1 MPITSMYEK
10 HPVFTAP
17 TDENIK
23 IWRYMDFTKFLSF
36 IDKKTLFFTRVD
48 QLEDKFEGRF
58 TKYLFNPEIEE
69 KATPNEKEKLRQYR
83 DNSSKFNERER
94 TALAVNC
101 WHMNEYESA
110 AMWKLYVKSDE
121 GIAIQSTYSRL
132 LNSFYDSDGYMLFVG
147 TVKYID
153 YNKEVIPVDNMF
165 YPYIH
170 KRRSFEYERELRAI
184 ITPSM
189 ITTNPSGK
197 KGKAI
202 TLGRLPKE
210 GVHIPINIPSLVE
223 MVYVSPTCEIWFED
237 LVRSVLKTYQ
247 IEKIVKRSSL
257 ADDPIF

>member
-1 MPITSMYEK
+1 MYEK

-17 TDENIK
+17 PDENIK

-36 IDKKTLFFTRVD
+36 IDRKTLFFTRVD

-58 TKYLFNPEIEE
+58 TKYFFNSEIEE
-69 KATPNEKEKLRQYR
+69 KATPDVREKLRR
-83 DNSSKFNERER
+83 RRVSSSKFNERDR

-121 GIAIQSTYSRL
+121 GIAIQSTYSNL
-132 LNSFYDSDGYMLFVG
+132 LNSFYDSDDYMLFVG

-153 YNKEVIPVDNMF
+153 YNKEVIPFNNMF

-184 ITPSM
+184 ITPSI
-189 ITTNPSGK
+189 ITTKPSGK
-197 KGKAI
+197 TSRAI
-202 TLGRLPKE
+202 TLQPLPKE
-210 GVHIPINIPSLVE
+210 GVHIPINIPNLVE
-223 MVYVSPTCEIWFED
+223 MIYVSPACEVWFED

-247 IEKIVKRSSL
+247 IGKQVKRSSL
-257 ADDPIF
+257 AEDPIF